1 MPGEGNTGIGVGLVV
16 LQYNRG
22 IPTIIHQ
29 NMTNLGHS
37 QLVYNGELE
46 GTTQAIEYASR
57 TAQPGQTYHIYSDNQ
72 AGLFRL
78 RTPSDHPGQACQ
90 IRAIQAAER
99 AQSKGATVSVNWVPG
114 HTEVYG
120 NELADALA
128 KQATR
133 IAPSTHHTSFAV
145 LGCKVRELNATEW
158 QAMLDQPS
166 RQQNQQN
173 QQNQNQNPNS
183 YRNQFPWRLWTK
195 IQLPPG
201 TKRILASSFYQLKL
215 GHGYIK
221 AYLHR
226 IGRAGN
232 NRCRCGKKE
241 TAEHLLLSCRDTQLV
256 TVRTKLKDKI
266 QELRPSLRLL
276 MHTKIGIEK
285 TLDFLRDTRI
295 CTRRWHLERWQEEQA
310 EQER

>member
-1 MPGEGNTGIGVGLVV
+1 
-16 LQYNRG
+16 
-22 IPTIIHQ
+22 
-29 NMTNLGHS
+29 
-37 QLVYNGELE
+37 
-46 GTTQAIEYASR
+46 
-57 TAQPGQTYHIYSDNQ
+57 
-72 AGLFRL
+72 
-78 RTPSDHPGQACQ
+78 
-90 IRAIQAAER
+90 
-99 AQSKGATVSVNWVPG
+99 
-114 HTEVYG
+114 
-120 NELADALA
+120 
-128 KQATR
+128 
-133 IAPSTHHTSFAV
+133 
-145 LGCKVRELNATEW
+145 
-158 QAMLDQPS
+158 MLDQPS
-166 RQQNQQN
+166 RQQN

-226 IGRAGN
+226 IGQAGN
-232 NRCRCGKKE
+232 SRCRCGKKE

>member
-1 MPGEGNTGIGVGLVV
+1 M
-16 LQYNRG
+16 
-22 IPTIIHQ
+22 
-29 NMTNLGHS
+29 
-37 QLVYNGELE
+37 
-46 GTTQAIEYASR
+46 
-57 TAQPGQTYHIYSDNQ
+57 
-72 AGLFRL
+72 
-78 RTPSDHPGQACQ
+78 
-90 IRAIQAAER
+90 
-99 AQSKGATVSVNWVPG
+99 
-114 HTEVYG
+114 YG

-133 IAPSTHHTSFAV
+133 IAPSSHQTSFAV
-145 LGCKVRELNATEW
+145 LGYKVRELCATEW
-158 QAMLDQPS
+158 QDTLDQPS
-166 RQQNQQN
+166 RQ
-173 QQNQNQNPNS
+173 QNQNPNS

-201 TKRILASSFYQLKL
+201 TKRMLASSFYQLKL

-266 QELRPSLRLL
+266 
-276 MHTKIGIEK
+276 
-285 TLDFLRDTRI
+285 
-295 CTRRWHLERWQEEQA
+295 
-310 EQER
+310 